1 MSLGSTEFVIFAV
14 MVVVVCLIA
23 RSLWFGGRRWDP
35 SGWARAMGLELTP
48 KNEGLVRSYLVR
60 TRSLRLAGVILGFA
74 TPHLW
79 IAYQGEALPVPL
91 DWDLIDA
98 LVGYLVGAVLAE
110 LTISRPKADVPTASL
125 EPRELGD
132 YLPPVLTWVLR
143 AAAGVCFALVL
154 LYHLLPAREP
164 LENDLPPAIVIGSAI
179 LVVLIGVEL
188 LQRFIVGR
196 PQPAVER
203 DVVQADN
210 AIRSASVHA
219 LAGAGIALELIMAS
233 VHIFGIGAVSEVQLV
248 RWTLP
253 WIALVCFVLA
263 LGSWARVARPH
274 KRLGWHSRHGVVA

>member
-14 MVVVVCLIA
+14 MVVVVCLVA

-35 SGWARAMGLELTP
+35 SGWALAMGLELTP
-48 KNEGLVRSYLVR
+48 KNEGLVRSYLAR

-74 TPHLW
+74 APHLW
-79 IAYQGEALPVPL
+79 VAYRGEALPVPF

-98 LVGYLVGAVLAE
+98 LIGYLLGAVVAE
-110 LTISRPKADVPTASL
+110 LTIARPKAEVPTASL
-125 EPRELGD
+125 EPRELDD
-132 YLPPVLTWVLR
+132 YLPSVLTWALR
-143 AAAGVCFALVL
+143 VAAAGCLALVL
-154 LYHLLPAREP
+154 LYRFLPAREP
-164 LENDLPPAIVIGSAI
+164 LENDLPPAIVIGSAS
-179 LVVLIGVEL
+179 LVVLIGVEW
-188 LQRFIVGR
+188 LQRYIVGR

-203 DVVQADN
+203 DLVQADN

-219 LAGAGIALELIMAS
+219 LAGAGIALERIFAS

-253 WIALVCFVLA
+253 WIALGCFALA

-274 KRLGWHSRHGVVA
+274 KRLGWHARRGAVA